1 MVLTSKGQNAI
12 FISQMEGHKKLVCE
26 ALVVVEFYLLA
37 VCCLSLSSPF
47 YPLFAKVG
55 HDMHVDLSLLP
66 HIGTSALKTVPNSE
80 KQSHRSLRKRMQ
92 TAGNSLQMKA
102 NVGWNYPGHDP
113 KSGDLPFVVRKVT
126 ILCFPRG
133 PQYQCWTCIQHRL
146 WPKYVS
152 GVIQFKLALDS

>member
-1 MVLTSKGQNAI
+1 MQFSSVRWRVIKNWYAKLWWSSI
-12 FISQMEGHKKLVCE
+12 FWRS
-26 ALVVVEFYLLA
+26 A
-37 VCCLSLSSPF
+37 VCRYRALSTL
-47 YPLFAKVG
+47 LFAKVG

-133 PQYQCWTCIQHRL
+133 PQYQCWTCIQHTDF
-146 WPKYVS
+146 
-152 GVIQFKLALDS
+152 GQNM